1 MPLGEFVQPG
11 LTIRTHYVRI
21 VERQMLVKLRQA
33 EETLQRRLPHL
44 QDVAETHVMFYEGE
58 YLCTVLV

>member
-11 LTIRTHYVRI
+11 LAMRTHHVRM
-21 VERQMLVKLRQA
+21 VERKMLVKLRHA

-44 QDVAETHVMFYEGE
+44 QDVAETHVVFYEGE
-58 YLCTVLV
+58 YLRTVLV